1 MPWRIST
8 AMSERFEFVMLASQE
23 NANIRALCRRFGISS
38 RTAYKW
44 LARYELEGAAGL
56 GDRSRRPHH
65 SPMQTPLKMTKRV
78 VALRRQY
85 PEWGGRKLEQRLLDL
100 GHHSPPSPSTITAI
114 LRRHQ
119 LLDPQESSKHKAF
132 QRFERAVP
140 NELWQMDF
148 KGDFAV
154 RHGRC
159 YPLTVLDDH
168 SRFVVG
174 LHACADNAT
183 DTTQMAL
190 VPVFRRYGLPAEITC
205 DNGPPWGS
213 AFRGFYTRFGVWLL
227 RLGIRVRHSRPGHP
241 QTKGKDERFHRT
253 LAVELLRDQLWSSF
267 AECQTAF
274 DEWRQQYNLI
284 RPHEALGQLVPASRY
299 QSSHRPFPETL
310 PAIEYD
316 QHEIVRKVG
325 LRGQIKYQNRKIF
338 IGNAFARLHIAL
350 RPTAIDGVLDIYL
363 CYQRLGSVNLNQLP
377 KDD

>member
-1 MPWRIST
+1 MPWRISS

-85 PEWGGRKLEQRLLDL
+85 PEWGGRKLEQRLIDL
-100 GHHSPPSPSTITAI
+100 GQHSPPSPSTITAI

-241 QTKGKDERFHRT
+241 QTQGKDERFHRT
-253 LAVELLRDQLWSSF
+253 LGREVLRHLQNPTR
-267 AECQTAF
+267 AMCQRRF
-274 DEWRQQYNLI
+274 DEWRTVYNTI
-284 RPHEALGQLVPASRY
+284 RPHEALGRKVPAVCY
-299 QSSHRPFPETL
+299 QPSPRAYPERL
-310 PAIEYD
+310 PEIEYGSA
-316 QHEIVRKVG
+316 ELVRKVRHFG
-325 LRGQIKYQNRKIF
+325 HIKYLGREYH
-338 IGNAFARLHIAL
+338 IGSAFYGLHVAL
-350 RPTAIDGVLDIYL
+350 RYTATDGLLAVYFGQFQVSQIDLT
-363 CYQRLGSVNLNQLP
+363 
-377 KDD
+377 KK

>member
-85 PEWGGRKLEQRLLDL
+85 PEWGGRKLEQRLIDL

-183 DTTQMAL
+183 YTTQMAL

-205 DNGPPWGS
+205 DNGAPWGS

-241 QTKGKDERFHRT
+241 QTQGKDERFHRT
-253 LAVELLRDQLWSSF
+253 LGREVLRHLQNPTR
-267 AECQTAF
+267 AMCQRRF
-274 DEWRQQYNLI
+274 DEWRTVYNTI
-284 RPHEALGQLVPASRY
+284 RPHEALGRKVPAVCY
-299 QSSHRPFPETL
+299 QPSPRAYPERL
-310 PAIEYD
+310 PEIEYGSA
-316 QHEIVRKVG
+316 ELVRKVRHFG
-325 LRGQIKYQNRKIF
+325 HIKYLGREYH
-338 IGNAFARLHIAL
+338 IGSAFYGLHVAL
-350 RPTAIDGVLDIYL
+350 RYTATDGLLAVYFGQFQVSQIDLT
-363 CYQRLGSVNLNQLP
+363 
-377 KDD
+377 KK